1 MNGKF
6 DYSDLLERAK
16 DYRYNVSSLAKAM
29 PISRTSLH
37 NKLSGEV
44 NFQQSDIRKIVVLLD
59 IPNDEIGKYFFY
71 TENSETRVIVK
82 EGTI

>member
-59 IPNDEIGKYFFY
+59 IPNDEIGKYFFTQKTRK
-71 TENSETRVIVK
+71 TE
-82 EGTI
+82 